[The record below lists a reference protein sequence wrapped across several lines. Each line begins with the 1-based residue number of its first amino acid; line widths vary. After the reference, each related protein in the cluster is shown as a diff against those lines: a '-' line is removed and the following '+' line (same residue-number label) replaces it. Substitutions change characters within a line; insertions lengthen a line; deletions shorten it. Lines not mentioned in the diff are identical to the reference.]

1 MSDAYSFD
9 SDAVAPS
16 EAQRRRRLL
25 LQRLQLAAN
34 ATPGQTA
41 SAPAPQS
48 IPSVDPSAAPVVQ
61 APAGGGMLEAL
72 RVANAAP
79 SAAVAPDQSAPGTV
93 PVQPVPPQIGAPQP
107 AAGGMLQALRDALHN
122 KIDSFVDSQE
132 GFDENGKAPA
142 SLRAIANVDKVLAGY
157 VPGPVSEMVGSAAD
171 SVASKQALKDAL
183 HTGVDTALDP
193 ATRSRVLNSV
203 GRGVQQGLSGFNAGV
218 GNVVFAPADL
228 LDRGT
233 DYVAGKLAA
242 AFGATPPAVQRTH
255 DYYNR
260 AFVDPAGQPESKIEQ
275 QIRGATRSFGTDLP
289 ALLVGGGLAT
299 AGARSGVTLAEQEAP
314 GLLEAVRAPATKAA
328 DYINDGKVTA
338 RDAAGFV
345 ASKLKELVPN
355 FIVIRRA
362 ILTP

>member
-203 GRGVQQGLSGFNAGV
+203 GRGVQQGLQASMRASGMSFSRRLICSIAEQTMLLASWPLLSGQLRLRCRERTTTTIEHSWIPP
-218 GNVVFAPADL
+218 GNQN
-228 LDRGT
+228 
-233 DYVAGKLAA
+233 
-242 AFGATPPAVQRTH
+242 QRSSSR
-255 DYYNR
+255 Y
-260 AFVDPAGQPESKIEQ
+260 A
-275 QIRGATRSFGTDLP
+275 
-289 ALLVGGGLAT
+289 ALLGLSEPT
-299 AGARSGVTLAEQEAP
+299 CLPYWSAGDWPQRE
-314 GLLEAVRAPATKAA
+314 
-328 DYINDGKVTA
+328 
-338 RDAAGFV
+338 RDRV
-345 ASKLKELVPN
+345 
-355 FIVIRRA
+355 
-362 ILTP
+362 